1 MKTVEPNLLD
11 EMKRRVVEEIRP
23 SKIYLFGSHAWG
35 HPGDDSDVDVFLVVP
50 RLDNPRSE
58 LLSRAYRCI
67 RELRMPAE
75 FVVKTEKEMDRF
87 ASVSASL
94 IHKVLNKGLL
104 LYG

>member
-1 MKTVEPNLLD
+1 MKTMAPNLLD
-11 EMKRRVVEEIRP
+11 EMKRRVIEEIRP

-35 HPGDDSDVDVFLVVP
+35 HPTENSDVDVFLVVP
-50 RLDNPRSE
+50 RLDNSRSE

-75 FVVKTEKEMDRF
+75 FVVKTEDEMARF
-87 ASVSASL
+87 ASVPASL
-94 IHKVLNKGLL
+94 IHKVLKRGRL